1 MISDFS
7 AMGCSMSITSVI
19 ERLVLEV
26 RVAGIE
32 LVMTTDGV
40 VTHDLVVTMI
50 GAVRVVSVGADSVVV
65 SLGWSQSSKLY

>member
-7 AMGCSMSITSVI
+7 AMGCSMLITGVI
-19 ERLVLEV
+19 EHLVIEV

-40 VTHDLVVTMI
+40 VMRNLVVTMI
-50 GAVRVVSVGADSVVV
+50 GAVEVVSVGADDIVV

>member
-1 MISDFS
+1 
-7 AMGCSMSITSVI
+7 MSITGVI

-26 RVAGIE
+26 RVAGVE

-40 VTHDLVVTMI
+40 VTRDLVVTMI
-50 GAVRVVSVGADSVVV
+50 RAVGVVSVGADGVVV

>member
-7 AMGCSMSITSVI
+7 AIGCSMLITGVI
-19 ERLVLEV
+19 ERLVIEV

-40 VTHDLVVTMI
+40 VMRNLVVTMI
-50 GAVRVVSVGADSVVV
+50 GAVEVVSVGADDIVV